1 VSQTPS
7 GLASAQ
13 VGQNCP
19 VQTPE
24 DDRYDVVVI
33 GAGPAGTAAGLR
45 AAELGARVAVVE
57 AKQTGGTCV
66 HTGCVP
72 TRVLAQTAR
81 LLRQINTADEFGIDR
96 QEPHL
101 RWPETVER
109 VHRVIREVQAAK
121 GSANALKEA
130 GADLI
135 EGHARFVDPHT
146 VQLAGSD
153 RQVSADAFVVCV
165 GGHSRALP
173 VPGGELAW
181 FAEHVLD
188 LPELP
193 RSVAIIGSG
202 ATGLQLATVFDA
214 FGADVTVLELQPRML
229 PGSDHD
235 VSRVV
240 TDTFRSQ
247 GIRVETGIDGVSA
260 IEEGADG
267 GRRVI
272 YGRNGR
278 ARTVD
283 VDVVIASIGWPV
295 SVEGL
300 GLDEA
305 GVLTGGATV
314 PVDAYFRSNVP
325 HIFVAGDANGRSM
338 LVQAAKSE
346 AFAAATNAVLGAS
359 RNAPHGLL
367 PSGGFTDPD
376 YAGVGL
382 TEEEARAR
390 DPQCVVA
397 YVPYAEMER
406 AIIDHRTTGFLKLI
420 ADRRRSLLLGAHA
433 VGESAVEVIQAVT
446 TAMAAGVDVAT
457 LASVEFA
464 YPTYTAIVGEAAARL
479 MAVPSPPNGQAAT
492 R

>member
-1 VSQTPS
+1 MLNSE
-7 GLASAQ
+7 G
-13 VGQNCP
+13 
-19 VQTPE
+19 
-24 DDRYDVVVI
+24 DRYDVVVI

-57 AKQTGGTCV
+57 AQQTGGTCV

-81 LLRQINTADEFGIDR
+81 LLRQIDTADEFGIAR

-101 RWPETVER
+101 CWPEAVAR
-109 VHRVIREVQAAK
+109 VRQVIKEVQAAK
-121 GSANALKEA
+121 GVSGALEAA
-130 GADLI
+130 GADVI
-135 EGHARFVDPHT
+135 QGRARFLDPHT
-146 VQLAGSD
+146 VELADNG
-153 RQVSADAFVVCV
+153 RQIAADAFVVCV

-173 VPGGELAW
+173 VAGGELAS

-188 LPELP
+188 LPDVP

-202 ATGLQLATVFDA
+202 ATGVQLATVFDA
-214 FGADVTVLELQPRML
+214 FGADVTVLELQRSIM
-229 PGSDHD
+229 PGSDND

-240 TDTFRSQ
+240 TEAFRAQ
-247 GIRVETGIDGVSA
+247 GIRVETGIDGVWA
-260 IEEGADG
+260 LEERVDG

-278 ARTVD
+278 ARRLD

-300 GLDEA
+300 GLGAA
-305 GVLTGGATV
+305 GVQTANAAV

-346 AFAAATNAVLGAS
+346 AIAAATNAVLGAS

-382 TEEEARAR
+382 TEEEARSR
-390 DPQCVVA
+390 DPLCVVS
-397 YVPYAEMER
+397 YVPYGEMER

-420 ADRRRSLLLGAHA
+420 ADRRRSLLLGAHC

-464 YPTYTAIVGEAAARL
+464 YPTYTAIVGEAASRL
-479 MAVPSPPNGQAAT
+479 MGASPSPHAP
-492 R
+492 

>member
-1 VSQTPS
+1 VLNSE
-7 GLASAQ
+7 G
-13 VGQNCP
+13 
-19 VQTPE
+19 
-24 DDRYDVVVI
+24 DRYDVVVI

-57 AKQTGGTCV
+57 ARQTGGTCV

-81 LLRQINTADEFGIDR
+81 LLRQINTADEFGIER

-101 RWPETVER
+101 CWPETVAR
-109 VHRVIREVQAAK
+109 VRHVINEVQAAK
-121 GSANALKEA
+121 GVSGALEAA
-130 GADLI
+130 GADVI
-135 EGHARFVDPHT
+135 QGRARFLDPHT
-146 VQLAGSD
+146 VELADNG
-153 RQVSADAFVVCV
+153 RQIAADAFVVCV

-173 VPGGELAW
+173 VPGGELAS

-188 LPELP
+188 LPDLP

-214 FGADVTVLELQPRML
+214 FGADVTVLELQRSIM

-240 TDTFRSQ
+240 TEAFRAQ
-247 GIRVETGIDGVSA
+247 GIRVETGIDGVRA
-260 IEEGADG
+260 LEERVDG

-272 YGRNGR
+272 YGRSGR
-278 ARTVD
+278 ARTLD
-283 VDVVIASIGWPV
+283 VDLAIASIGWPV

-300 GLDEA
+300 GLGAA
-305 GVLTGGATV
+305 GVQRTGAAV

-346 AFAAATNAVLGAS
+346 AIAAATNAVLGAS

-382 TEEEARAR
+382 TEEEARSR

-397 YVPYAEMER
+397 FVPYSEMER

-420 ADRRRSLLLGAHA
+420 ADRRRSLLLGAHC
-433 VGESAVEVIQAVT
+433 VGESAVEVIQAAT

-464 YPTYTAIVGEAAARL
+464 YPTYTAIVGEAASRL
-479 MAVPSPPNGQAAT
+479 LAASASPHAH
-492 R
+492 

>member
-1 VSQTPS
+1 MQTS
-7 GLASAQ
+7 EG
-13 VGQNCP
+13 
-19 VQTPE
+19 E
-24 DDRYDVVVI
+24 RYDVVVI

-81 LLRQINTADEFGIDR
+81 LLRQINTAGEFGIDR
-96 QEPHL
+96 QTPQLH
-101 RWPETVER
+101 WSKTVDR
-109 VHRVIREVQAAK
+109 VRAVIDEVQSAK
-121 GSANALKEA
+121 GAPGALTTA
-130 GADLI
+130 GAELI
-135 EGHARFVDPHT
+135 EGRASFVDPNT
-146 VQLAGSD
+146 VVLAGTG
-153 RQVSADAFVVCV
+153 RRIVGDAFVVCV

-173 VPGGELAW
+173 VPGGELAS
-181 FAEHVLD
+181 FAEHILD
-188 LPELP
+188 LPKVP

-214 FGADVTVLELQPRML
+214 FGADVTVLEILDRIM

-260 IEEGADG
+260 IEETAEG
-267 GRRVI
+267 GKRVV
-272 YGRNGR
+272 YGRNSR
-278 ARTVD
+278 ARTLD
-283 VDVVIASIGWPV
+283 VDLVIASIGWPV
-295 SVEGL
+295 SMEGL
-300 GLDEA
+300 GLDAA
-305 GVLTGGATV
+305 GVQTRGAAV

-346 AFAAATNAVLGAS
+346 AVAAATNAVLGAS

-382 TEEEARAR
+382 TEDQARSR

-397 YVPYAEMER
+397 FVPYAEMER

-420 ADRRRSLLLGAHA
+420 ADRRRSLLLGAHC

-479 MAVPSPPNGQAAT
+479 LAVPVSSQGQVPT
-492 R
+492 G